1 MENSELIAKA
11 LHYVESENGNTDMTV
26 ESVAE
31 HAGFSTDYFN
41 RIFAAHTGFR
51 VMEYVRFV
59 RLRRASLKLRTT
71 EESILDIAL
80 SCGYDSHESFSRAF
94 KSQYGKTPSEYRETM
109 KAVEPLYGEY
119 HNETVGARLVHEFPE
134 LKIATTDDAIDF
146 LLEQDAIKNRMI
158 AIDMHVNGSI
168 VLYKGDTFTN
178 GFLAAT
184 EINGTI
190 LIDIISEKAEL
201 IADYFM
207 MFNDDRY
214 SVTVYGDIDE
224 SLLKTKLKKHGID
237 CVELQCTKI
246 AAYLGEGYH
255 LEPPTNVV
263 MRELGYED
271 YDIIEKFYLEKF
283 GEMKQGVKVYLGHLK
298 EELKAR
304 DLNGCENSTFLFG
317 LFDDA
322 RMIGHTLGCL
332 QKVRGL
338 GINNG
343 IVTELLPG
351 YDTAELR
358 NYAFQFVTNAA
369 IDAGA
374 LPFDDI
380 QCNDSPNPSG
390 TFNSIDLGY
399 EVVLK
404 SFTFR

>member
-26 ESVAE
+26 ESVAD

-71 EESILDIAL
+71 DESILDIAL

-119 HNETVGARLVHEFPE
+119 HNETVGARLLHEFPE
-134 LKIATTDDAIDF
+134 LKIASTDDAIDF
-146 LLEQDAIKNRMI
+146 LLEKDAIKNRMI

-168 VLYKGDTFTN
+168 VLYKGDAFTD

-190 LIDIISEKAEL
+190 HIDIISEKYEL
-201 IADYFM
+201 IADYYM
-207 MFNDDRY
+207 MFNDERY

-224 SLLKTKLKKHGID
+224 SSLKNELEKRGID

-246 AAYLGEGYH
+246 VAYLGECYH
-255 LEPPTNVV
+255 LESPTNIV

-298 EELKAR
+298 DELRAR

-317 LFDDA
+317 LFDGA
-322 RMIGHTLGCL
+322 HMIGHTLGCI

-343 IVTELLPG
+343 IVTELLFG
-351 YDTAELR
+351 SDTEELR
-358 NYAFQFVTNAA
+358 SYASRFVTNAA
-369 IDAGA
+369 IEAGV
-374 LPFDDI
+374 LPFDEI
-380 QCNDSPNPSG
+380 QCNDDSKPSEQ
-390 TFNSIDLGY
+390 FSSLNLGY

-404 SFTFR
+404 SWALR